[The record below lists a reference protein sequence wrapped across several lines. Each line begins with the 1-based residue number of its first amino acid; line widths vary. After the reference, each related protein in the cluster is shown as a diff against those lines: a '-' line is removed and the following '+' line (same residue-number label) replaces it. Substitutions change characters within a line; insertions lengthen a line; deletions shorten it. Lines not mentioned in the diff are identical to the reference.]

1 MYAPYVRIKV
11 GNLEFTTDVYT
22 ESDDPNTI
30 TIPAIISLT
39 NVKNGSGQAN
49 AFTAVIGF
57 VPEPIG
63 GTVKGQTAISP
74 LTDPNLIDIE
84 LSKAGIPQSGATL
97 QYGYSFPYG
106 LKTEEYEAMILDY
119 SVEVNDG
126 RLMYTITGISSA
138 AYTKNTKYSFPEREN
153 VRPTDVVYN
162 ELKPRME
169 ELGYTVEFADDV
181 EGTDSPV
188 AKIPAAENIGLF
200 EYVRSVLSMA
210 VYSGDDVSFNPEDL
224 QFVSTYDFRMVDTKS
239 NPKVIIY
246 RTKFDTDSYSTPI
259 VFNWMSKTD
268 NIILNFKTDF
278 KGSVLMS
285 MEYDNDD
292 FPRYGIDSSGTPTT
306 NVQTNLT
313 PTAGDATPDDDK
325 SNMTYWAKAAQNTA
339 YKATLL
345 TMGIPEDIP
354 ITTRIKIVPLIYGI
368 AHHSQGVYR
377 IVRSTDTIDSGGFTT
392 SFDLIK
398 IPNIAEKKAE
408 AEAKEKSKQKQWTG
422 TLGLEEVF
430 QEAGDLMGDLI
441 DKVSKE
447 VQNNV

>member
-1 MYAPYVRIKV
+1 MYKR
-11 GNLEFTTDVYT
+11 
-22 ESDDPNTI
+22 
-30 TIPAIISLT
+30 
-39 NVKNGSGQAN
+39 Q
-49 AFTAVIGF
+49 
-57 VPEPIG
+57 
-63 GTVKGQTAISP
+63 
-74 LTDPNLIDIE
+74 
-84 LSKAGIPQSGATL
+84 
-97 QYGYSFPYG
+97 
-106 LKTEEYEAMILDY
+106 
-119 SVEVNDG
+119 
-126 RLMYTITGISSA
+126 
-138 AYTKNTKYSFPEREN
+138 
-153 VRPTDVVYN
+153 
-162 ELKPRME
+162 
-169 ELGYTVEFADDV
+169 
-181 EGTDSPV
+181 
-188 AKIPAAENIGLF
+188 
-200 EYVRSVLSMA
+200 
-210 VYSGDDVSFNPEDL
+210 
-224 QFVSTYDFRMVDTKS
+224 
-239 NPKVIIY
+239 
-246 RTKFDTDSYSTPI
+246 
-259 VFNWMSKTD
+259 
-268 NIILNFKTDF
+268 
-278 KGSVLMS
+278 
-285 MEYDNDD
+285 EYDNDD

-398 IPNIAEKKAE
+398 VPNIAEKKAE

>member
-138 AYTKNTKYSFPEREN
+138 AYT
-153 VRPTDVVYN
+153 
-162 ELKPRME
+162 
-169 ELGYTVEFADDV
+169 
-181 EGTDSPV
+181 
-188 AKIPAAENIGLF
+188 
-200 EYVRSVLSMA
+200 LS
-210 VYSGDDVSFNPEDL
+210 
-224 QFVSTYDFRMVDTKS
+224 
-239 NPKVIIY
+239 
-246 RTKFDTDSYSTPI
+246 
-259 VFNWMSKTD
+259 
-268 NIILNFKTDF
+268 
-278 KGSVLMS
+278 
-285 MEYDNDD
+285 
-292 FPRYGIDSSGTPTT
+292 
-306 NVQTNLT
+306 
-313 PTAGDATPDDDK
+313 
-325 SNMTYWAKAAQNTA
+325 
-339 YKATLL
+339 
-345 TMGIPEDIP
+345 
-354 ITTRIKIVPLIYGI
+354 LIHI
-368 AHHSQGVYR
+368 
-377 IVRSTDTIDSGGFTT
+377 
-392 SFDLIK
+392 
-398 IPNIAEKKAE
+398 
-408 AEAKEKSKQKQWTG
+408 
-422 TLGLEEVF
+422 
-430 QEAGDLMGDLI
+430 
-441 DKVSKE
+441 
-447 VQNNV
+447 